1 MPNTSKRG
9 LVFGAALSAAAMGV
23 AAGGNAPSDPVRT
36 FIESH
41 QINLTMVSLEALGT
55 VQDSALARAVHQVME
70 RSTAVRSGAPQAS
83 FAFNN
88 MPF

>member
-1 MPNTSKRG
+1 
-9 LVFGAALSAAAMGV
+9 
-23 AAGGNAPSDPVRT
+23 
-36 FIESH
+36 
-41 QINLTMVSLEALGT
+41 MVSLEALGT